1 MSVSLTDRS
10 TTSSLQVSKSYM
22 YLVSK
27 ISAVNDAIY
36 VWQNRMRR
44 SEVRVYIIYVVKNM
58 KQETK
63 RLPPLFFFL
72 TVLYQVG

>member
-1 MSVSLTDRS
+1 
-10 TTSSLQVSKSYM
+10 M

-36 VWQNRMRR
+36 VWQNRMR

-63 RLPPLFFFL
+63 RLPPLFFFNCPVPGRINGTL
-72 TVLYQVG
+72 KLRAWGAG

>member
-1 MSVSLTDRS
+1 
-10 TTSSLQVSKSYM
+10 M

-63 RLPPLFFFL
+63 RLPPLFFFFNCPVPGRINGTL
-72 TVLYQVG
+72 KLRAWGAG